1 MTNFRPIVFAL
12 KGKVIPKQR
21 PQVVDGKTY
30 YGEGYSTWQKIA
42 KQALTAEIGI
52 MPAMITRHFP
62 LTGVKVEIEFHG
74 CLRGN
79 ADLDNSEGSWLDAM
93 VQAGI
98 LSGDNIKKV
107 NQIGSKYFDLS
118 HPVSVI
124 TITPHWIPVSDVDP
138 RLLEE
143 PNLVSKTTS
152 KKADSVKRSPAAKK
166 AQAMLKTTK

>member
-1 MTNFRPIVFAL
+1 MTNSRPIVFAL
-12 KGKVIPKQR
+12 RGKVIPKQR
-21 PQVVDGKTY
+21 PRIADGKAY
-30 YGEGYSTWQKIA
+30 YSEGYATWQKTA
-42 KQALTAEIGI
+42 KQALIAVIGV

-62 LTGVKVEIEFHG
+62 LTAVKIEIEFHG
-74 CLRGN
+74 CLRSN

-98 LSGDNIKKV
+98 LSGDNIRKV

-124 TITPHWIPVSDVDP
+124 TITPNWEPISDVDP
-138 RLLEE
+138 RLLI
-143 PNLVSKTTS
+143 PPSSVIKTTI
-152 KKADSVKRSPAAKK
+152 KRSPAAKK